1 MKVLGLLESEML
13 IMGKVFDNGF
23 AVETT
28 LRRFLFVKNV
38 LQPTLIEFTSP

>member
-13 IMGKVFDNGF
+13 VIGKVFDNGF
-23 AVETT
+23 VVETT

-38 LQPTLIEFTSP
+38 HQPTLIEFASP